1 MFFHRGR
8 QQADCDAGTRAQSA
22 FSNNIIT
29 SVLTVAGSLT
39 PHWKLHSKTCR
50 NRMSSAFKYQ
60 LWIQH
65 LQPHTL
71 ISLPPGSHW
80 FLWGKTE
87 KKSTCTT
94 VRVKVMV
101 LSDDYHW
108 LQRLFYRLHIISSA
122 KNVQKLIKQI
132 ISSQRWTKKAANRFF
147 RDKEIFKYGR
157 FLVFVKRKAAVDYQL
172 CFVTIKQVL
181 IVKTKRKNQHKRRAK
196 EMFNKSTENLINDP
210 TFGQNSWFGCNR

>member
-8 QQADCDAGTRAQSA
+8 QQADCVAGTRAQSA

-29 SVLTVAGSLT
+29 SALTVAGSLT
-39 PHWKLHSKTCR
+39 PHWKLHSETCL

-80 FLWGKTE
+80 FLWGKRE

-101 LSDDYHW
+101 LTDDYHW
-108 LQRLFYRLHIISSA
+108 LQRLFYRLHIISPA
-122 KNVQKLIKQI
+122 KKVQKLIKQI
-132 ISSQRWTKKAANRFF
+132 ISLQRWTKKAANRFF

-172 CFVTIKQVL
+172 YLVTIRQVL
-181 IVKTKRKNQHKRRAK
+181 IVKTKKTNKKTAQTQSKR
-196 EMFNKSTENLINDP
+196 NV
-210 TFGQNSWFGCNR
+210 

>member
-8 QQADCDAGTRAQSA
+8 QQADCVAGTRAQSA

-29 SVLTVAGSLT
+29 SALTVAGSLT
-39 PHWKLHSKTCR
+39 PHWKLHSETCL

-80 FLWGKTE
+80 FLWGKRE

-101 LSDDYHW
+101 LTDDYHW
-108 LQRLFYRLHIISSA
+108 LQRLFYRLHIISPA
-122 KNVQKLIKQI
+122 KKVQKLIKQI

-172 CFVTIKQVL
+172 YLVTIRQVL
-181 IVKTKRKNQHKRRAK
+181 IVKTKKTNKKTAQTQSKR
-196 EMFNKSTENLINDP
+196 NV
-210 TFGQNSWFGCNR
+210 